1 MVDTSL
7 FRLGCCHCEYK
18 ADPMIQLKIMSTTNQ
33 IVNFIIYLY
42 GTSGASLCRSSTY
55 STRSPRSTTSFD
67 LGFSFGRSFD
77 CSVLLFCF
85 VDAVTAHVERGSVER
100 GSGSGAE

>member
-1 MVDTSL
+1 MVHQECRCAAPL
-7 FRLGCCHCEYK
+7 PARL
-18 ADPMIQLKIMSTTNQ
+18 ALLAVPR
-33 IVNFIIYLY
+33 
-42 GTSGASLCRSSTY
+42 ASIW
-55 STRSPRSTTSFD
+55 
-67 LGFSFGRSFD
+67 GFSFGRSFD

>member
-7 FRLGCCHCEYK
+7 FSLGCCHCEYK

-42 GTSGASLCRSSTY
+42 GTSGSNWYVSEINFFFEVISKLDHCQRE
-55 STRSPRSTTSFD
+55 SF
-67 LGFSFGRSFD
+67 
-77 CSVLLFCF
+77 LFF
-85 VDAVTAHVERGSVER
+85 Q
-100 GSGSGAE
+100 